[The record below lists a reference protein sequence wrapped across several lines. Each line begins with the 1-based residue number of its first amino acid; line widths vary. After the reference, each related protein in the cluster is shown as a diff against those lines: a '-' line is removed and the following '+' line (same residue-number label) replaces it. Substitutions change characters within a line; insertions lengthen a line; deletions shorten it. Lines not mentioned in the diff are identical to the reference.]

1 MSMDG
6 KLLIAHELSVRWR
19 DLDAYNHVNN
29 ASYLTF
35 LEEARIRWFN
45 SLPQPW
51 RGPEW
56 EPLVARIECSFRA
69 ALNHPA
75 RIRVSLAAARVGNT
89 SLVVGHQIEDLRD
102 QRLCADG
109 VTVLVWVDPRTQRP
123 RPLPD
128 FVREAAGG

>member
-1 MSMDG
+1 MSENG
-6 KLLIAHELSVRWR
+6 KLLLQHDMEVRWR
-19 DLDAYNHVNN
+19 DLDAYDHVNN

-45 SLPQPW
+45 TLPQAW

-56 EPLVARIECSFRA
+56 EPLVARIETSFRA
-69 ALNHPA
+69 AITYPA
-75 RIRVSLAAARVGNT
+75 KIRVSLIAARVGNT
-89 SLVVGHQIEDLRD
+89 SLAIGHRISDLGD
-102 QRLCADG
+102 DRLYSDG

-128 FVREAAGG
+128 FVRTAAS